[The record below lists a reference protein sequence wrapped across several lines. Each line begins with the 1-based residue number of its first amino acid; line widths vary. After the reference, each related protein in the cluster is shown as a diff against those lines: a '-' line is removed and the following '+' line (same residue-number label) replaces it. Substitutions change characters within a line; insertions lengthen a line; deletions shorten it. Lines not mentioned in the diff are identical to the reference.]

1 MSTVEDLRKSLEKLV
16 IPDLQAL
23 KGAVEANEKASK
35 LRDDALSEKI
45 DQKFDL
51 LAQRI
56 SELSEKVDL
65 KLERI
70 STRMEAIHAMVM
82 TTLSL
87 EFRMA
92 SLERNQDA
100 EKRQQGLDTRPS

>member
-45 DQKFDL
+45 DQKFDV

-56 SELSEKVDL
+56 SEIIREGRPQDPQVRKDLHADGSHSCDGNDDL
-65 KLERI
+65 KFG
-70 STRMEAIHAMVM
+70 V
-82 TTLSL
+82 
-87 EFRMA
+87 
-92 SLERNQDA
+92 
-100 EKRQQGLDTRPS
+100 